1 VVALAPAC
9 GSSPTAPGAL
19 PTTAPYATA
28 VVVTSSAST
37 LVAGGTATVRAT
49 ATNSTGAPV
58 AVTPTWESS
67 DLAVATVD
75 AAGLVTAAS
84 HGTVTITARHVS
96 GRSGSVEI
104 GVFPDLVRTW
114 YLDIVSASCTVIEF
128 ANFPEC
134 TWETGQEFDLE
145 FIIGSQSEL
154 TTTTMKV
161 TGVLSLTSGHKILDG
176 TVDTTGKIE
185 WTTLR
190 EYHEWIS
197 GTSQI
202 QGTWVSDRI
211 GVFQVSAD
219 GDDLSGD
226 YTKTYTASGYSDP
239 DDIWTVCIHLADLTL
254 VVWTLTRVTN
264 PR

>member
-1 VVALAPAC
+1 MVALAPAC

-104 GVFPDLVRTW
+104 GVFPDLVGTQ
-114 YLDIVSASCTVIEF
+114 YLDIIQASCTVIEF

-134 TWETGQEFDLE
+134 GDTGKESNVN

-154 TTTTMKV
+154 TMTTMKV
-161 TGVLSLTSGHKILDG
+161 TGALDADGAKILDG

-190 EYHEWIS
+190 EDHDPWTS
-197 GTSQI
+197 DTSQI
-202 QGTWVSDRI
+202 QGTWVSDRV

-219 GDDLSGD
+219 GNNLSGE
-226 YTKTYTASGYSDP
+226 YTKTYTSSGYSDP
-239 DDIWTVCIHLADLTL
+239 GDNGQ
-254 VVWTLTRVTN
+254 RVFTW
-264 PR
+264 RILRSSL